1 MMGAQG
7 IDVVFRKMTCFS
19 ALYRRYRATSVVAN
33 DNNAMEMRLA
43 A

>member
-7 IDVVFRKMTCFS
+7 FDVGVKVITCFP
-19 ALYRRYRATSVVAN
+19 ALYRRYRAKRVVAN
-33 DNNAMEMRLA
+33 DNFAQEMRLA